1 MNNPDMT
8 GLGSSTVP
16 CSWAP
21 QMLMPPVD
29 WNSSSRKGKK
39 KANRAPPQQ
48 PEFFFYFDF
57 LINI

>member
-8 GLGSSTVP
+8 GLGFSTVP

-39 KANRAPPQQ
+39 RKQSTAAAAR
-48 PEFFFYFDF
+48 FFSI
-57 LINI
+57 LIF